1 MGSTLYGITMPEK
14 TDGTRARHSEH
25 TDALFSDCPLV
36 IVNHGP
42 EAGLQLERGLSA
54 YPFPQH
60 DRLLTPRVSGEHVGM
75 TRAQRVEAGSPP
87 RARGARFPLVRP
99 MVLAG
104 ITPA

>member
-1 MGSTLYGITMPEK
+1 
-14 TDGTRARHSEH
+14 
-25 TDALFSDCPLV
+25 
-36 IVNHGP
+36 
-42 EAGLQLERGLSA
+42 
-54 YPFPQH
+54 
-60 DRLLTPRVSGEHVGM
+60 VSGEHVGM